1 MKAGEAVRSAPRVKE
16 EKINAIFSYIANH
29 YDMINS
35 LISLNQH
42 LKWVRFAVS
51 KMDLKTGEKAL
62 DVCCGT
68 GTFAIEMAREVGAG
82 GQVTGLDFCEDM
94 LKIAENKIQREQCT
108 MVTLLKG
115 NAMMLPFGDNEF
127 DGAAIG
133 FALRNVLSIEKVLL
147 EMHRVVKPGGAAVA
161 LEIAKPT
168 APIFKEIFYLYF
180 SYLVPLIGRIGV
192 GSSGKY
198 DWLPESLKDY
208 PPPIKIKEKFYNAG
222 FREVFIYRLALGVI
236 TVHVGKK

>member
-1 MKAGEAVRSAPRVKE
+1 MKSTPRIKE
-16 EKINAIFSYIANH
+16 EKINTIFSQIASR

-35 LISLNQH
+35 LISFNQH

-51 KMDLKTGEKAL
+51 KMDLKTGQKAL

-68 GTFAIEMAREVGAG
+68 GILAVEMAQKVGAE
-82 GQVTGLDFCEDM
+82 GQIIGLDFCENM
-94 LKIAENKIQREQCT
+94 LKIAEDKIQRGQYAA
-108 MVTLLKG
+108 VKLIKG

-133 FALRNVLSIEKVLL
+133 FALRNVASIENVLS
-147 EMHRVVKPGGAAVA
+147 EMHRVVKPGGTVVA
-161 LEIAKPT
+161 LEIAKPVT
-168 APIFKEIFYLYF
+168 PLFKEVFSLYF

-198 DWLPESLKDY
+198 DWLPESLRDY
-208 PPPIKIKEKFYNAG
+208 PSPMKIKEKFLYAG
-222 FREVFIYRLALGVI
+222 FSEVFIYSLVLGAI
-236 TVHVGKK
+236 TVHLGKK